1 MNVTP
6 SQREFNIGHLARL
19 GLFWPK
25 PKPQPQ
31 PVAIERI
38 DGRDFFSLAWEMLR
52 EKPTIKS
59 IQETTAA
66 HFGVPM
72 LFMATPRRAREAY
85 LPRAA
90 AIYLCKQF
98 TPKSYPV
105 LGRHFGGRD
114 HTTIMH
120 SVRAIEKMIALNH
133 PIAKDI
139 EALSEKIGGTH
150 D

>member
-6 SQREFNIGHLARL
+6 SQREFYAGHLSRRNI
-19 GLFWPK
+19 FWPL
-25 PKPQPQ
+25 PR
-31 PVAIERI
+31 PVAKPEAYQITKEDFER
-38 DGRDFFSLAWEMLR
+38 AWELLA
-52 EKPTIKS
+52 EPPTIRK
-59 IQETTAA
+59 IQEVTAH
-66 HFGVPM
+66 HFGVPV
-72 LFMATPRRAREAY
+72 LFMFTQRRAREAY

-90 AIYLCKQF
+90 AIYLCKKY
-98 TPKSYPV
+98 TLKSLPV
-105 LGRHFGGRD
+105 MGRHFGGRD